1 MEVTSKYKRMIEE
14 NGLVSTTKYKRKI
27 INLSDRHTNVDAELI
42 RNDNL
47 ITVKFTSFD
56 TQYSICVNN
65 GEFMQLLKILETLK
79 QEL

>member
-1 MEVTSKYKRMIEE
+1 MEVTSKHKRHI
-14 NGLVSTTKYKRKI
+14 VA
-27 INLSDRHTNVDAELI
+27 LSDRHTEVDVEI
-42 RNDNL
+42 VQNDNFKS
-47 ITVKFTSFD
+47 VKFKSFE

>member
-1 MEVTSKYKRMIEE
+1 MEVTSKFKRHI
-14 NGLVSTTKYKRKI
+14 VT
-27 INLSDRHTNVDAELI
+27 LSDRHTEVDVEI
-42 RNDNL
+42 VQNDNFN
-47 ITVKFTSFD
+47 IVKFKSFD